1 MINSKWNVG
10 RSDISESVLKKRPE
24 APNVMLW
31 QKMPPGK
38 KRRFDETLINKNWRN
53 EYIESNEQ
61 RETTK
66 TQVYKVM
73 GR

>member
-1 MINSKWNVG
+1 
-10 RSDISESVLKKRPE
+10 
-24 APNVMLW
+24 
-31 QKMPPGK
+31 MPPGK

>member
-1 MINSKWNVG
+1 MLVDPIYLSPFLWEKTRSSKCYALTE
-10 RSDISESVLKKRPE
+10 D
-24 APNVMLW
+24 AA
-31 QKMPPGK
+31 GK
-38 KRRFDETLINKNWRN
+38 KRRCDETLINKNWRN

-66 TQVYKVM
+66 TQVYKVI